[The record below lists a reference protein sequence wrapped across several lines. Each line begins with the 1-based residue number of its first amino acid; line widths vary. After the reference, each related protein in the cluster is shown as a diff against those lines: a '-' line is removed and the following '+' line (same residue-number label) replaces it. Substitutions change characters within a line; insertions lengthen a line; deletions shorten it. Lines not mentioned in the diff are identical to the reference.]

1 MRAYHHSK
9 LVCGAMLLMASC
21 VGCASLTGDPSRGK
35 KKDGS
40 WSWFKK
46 KEYQVPQSINVTW
59 SHDIF
64 TAEGKIPTRGFGG
77 RLYFYNERNQAIPVE
92 GELTV
97 YGFDDTHRDHRG
109 MAIESADKRFKF
121 TPEQFTT
128 HFSESDLGASYSI
141 WIPWDQAPGESKK
154 IMLIP
159 TFKTKEGRLIK
170 GNAASV
176 LLPGPPGSDQF
187 PEVIQ
192 ASAKTSNSTS
202 YPSSYPSSNSTPS
215 TGASPQLTTQPAATQ
230 RTTTLQMPRHIQS
243 RPQISSDQAAAML
256 RQVYEADQQSAKT
269 HALAAANLLET
280 PAEPALAAMPN
291 HQPNP
296 AVVLASASDRANSQ
310 LVGTAQAAFSQPTSP
325 AAPSQWPTSSP
336 SQWPTPT
343 QSSQPSPVNH
353 FPQPRPMGREFS
365 QPGLNGQPSATLE
378 TSHGPGW
385 SVTQSRGSA
394 LSLNHA
400 SPERRTSGGFSG
412 PKAFQFTQP
421 SASQSTAIETAA
433 TNGSAWPQPTPL
445 HSTEP
450 SIHYG
455 SNPPPAPASSA
466 FPSNAYQTR

>member
-9 LVCGAMLLMASC
+9 FVCGAMLLMASC
-21 VGCASLTGDPSRGK
+21 VGCASLTGETSRGK
-35 KKDGS
+35 KKDSS

-64 TAEGKIPTRGFGG
+64 TAEGKTPTRGFGG

-97 YGFDDTHRDHRG
+97 YGFDDTHRDHSG

-176 LLPGPPGSDQF
+176 LLPGPPGSDKF

-202 YPSSYPSSNSTPS
+202 YPSSTSTPS
-215 TGASPQLTTQPAATQ
+215 TGAYPQPTTQPAATQ

-243 RPQISSDQAAAML
+243 RPQISSDQAASML
-256 RQVYEADQQSAKT
+256 RQVYEADEQNAKNY
-269 HALAAANLLET
+269 ALAASNALLT
-280 PAEPALAAMPN
+280 PAEPTPAAMPN
-291 HQPNP
+291 HQPNA
-296 AVVLASASDRANSQ
+296 AVVLASASDRANAQ
-310 LVGTAQAAFSQPTSP
+310 LGGTAQAAFNQPTSP
-325 AAPSQWPTSSP
+325 TVP
-336 SQWPTPT
+336 SQWPTPA
-343 QSSQPSPVNH
+343 QSSPVNR

-365 QPGLNGQPSATLE
+365 QPVSSGPSSASLE

-394 LSLNHA
+394 LSLNHT
-400 SPERRTSGGFSG
+400 SPERKNPGSFSG

-421 SASQSTAIETAA
+421 SASQATAIEAA
-433 TNGSAWPQPTPL
+433 
-445 HSTEP
+445 STSGFAGP
-450 SIHYG
+450 
-455 SNPPPAPASSA
+455 
-466 FPSNAYQTR
+466 